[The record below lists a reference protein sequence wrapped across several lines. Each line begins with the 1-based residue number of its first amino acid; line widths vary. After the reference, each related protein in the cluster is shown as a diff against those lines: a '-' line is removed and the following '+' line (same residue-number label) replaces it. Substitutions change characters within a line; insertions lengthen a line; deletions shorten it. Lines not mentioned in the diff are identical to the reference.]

1 MLLKRLQCFSIA
13 RTLTFGF
20 SINKKRMK
28 WSRDHVLTSDLNA
41 ETWGL
46 WHGL

>member
-1 MLLKRLQCFSIA
+1 MGEVGDLLGPSKSG
-13 RTLTFGF
+13 TLKERNF
-20 SINKKRMK
+20 MK

-41 ETWGL
+41 GTWGL